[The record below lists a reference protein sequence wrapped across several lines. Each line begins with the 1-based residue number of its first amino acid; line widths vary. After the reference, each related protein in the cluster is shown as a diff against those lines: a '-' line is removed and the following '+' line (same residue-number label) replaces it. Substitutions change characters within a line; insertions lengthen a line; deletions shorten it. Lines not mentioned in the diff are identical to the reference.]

1 VRGRSELGR
10 IIKQMV
16 IVKVVIGN
24 RNKVCFGWR
33 GKASGKGKQLGCL
46 ILVVEYFFC
55 ATVRETSTSRT

>member
-1 VRGRSELGR
+1 MIDRGGNQVRGRSELGR

-33 GKASGKGKQLGCL
+33 GKASGKGNNFA
-46 ILVVEYFFC
+46 V
-55 ATVRETSTSRT
+55 

>member
-16 IVKVVIGN
+16 IVIGN

-33 GKASGKGKQLGCL
+33 GKASGKGKLGCL
-46 ILVVEYFFC
+46 ILVLEYFFC